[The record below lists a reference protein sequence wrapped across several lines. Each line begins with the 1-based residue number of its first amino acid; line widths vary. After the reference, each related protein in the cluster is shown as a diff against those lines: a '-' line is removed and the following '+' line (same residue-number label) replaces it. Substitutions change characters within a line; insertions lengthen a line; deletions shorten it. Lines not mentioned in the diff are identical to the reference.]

1 VPVQISPRTG
11 KIQEWIEDYKEPELG
26 HRHLSHVY
34 SVFPAAQISTTTTP
48 ELAQAAVKTIE
59 ARLRGNPNAAVEEAK
74 NRYKSWDSYLNGE
87 GGGNW
92 QRAWLSCLWA
102 RLGNSAQAYDSHYKQ
117 VAKILMPNLLGDVM
131 QQIDGNFGATAAVA
145 EMLLQS
151 HAGQIQLL
159 PALPTEWNTGAVKGL
174 RARGGYEIDMAWQSG
189 NLTQTTIKSTVGG
202 TCQIKAGQK
211 ISKIV
216 SGKKSVAFTSLPDGE
231 VAFKTKS
238 GEAYQLLF

>member
-1 VPVQISPRTG
+1 VPVRISPQTG

-34 SVFPAAQISTTTTP
+34 AVYPASQISTAKTP

-117 VAKILMPNLLGDVM
+117 VSKILMPNLLGDVM
-131 QQIDGNFGATAAVA
+131 QQIDGNFGATAALA

-151 HAGQIQLL
+151 HAGHIQLL

-174 RARGGYEIDMAWQSG
+174 RARGGYELDMAWQAG
-189 NLTQTTIKSTVGG
+189 KLTGTTIKSKVGG
-202 TCQIKAGQK
+202 TCKVKTGNK
-211 ISKIV
+211 IRKIIA
-216 SGKKSVAFTSLPDGE
+216 SSQNIAFTNLPDGT
-231 VAFKTKS
+231 VTFAAKP
-238 GEAYQLLF
+238 GQVYQLSY